1 MNTFTL
7 RALFSVLI
15 VVSGLGLAGCPNL
28 GMHTRIQSI
37 TEQDQLVLKESPANF
52 SDRSIRVAAA
62 LGYPMQSKDAGQNLV
77 VFKKTLEAAEI
88 LKAVAYGAQDSTMVK
103 LQLGGNTIIIIVE
116 QTGNFGETNAS
127 LARETVEKFTAAL
140 KKEFGPTATA
150 KN

>member
-15 VVSGLGLAGCPNL
+15 VVSSLGLAGCPNL

-37 TEQDQLVLKESPANF
+37 TEQDQLVLKEPPTNF
-52 SDRSIRVAAA
+52 LNRAIRVAET
-62 LGYPMQSKDAGQNLV
+62 LGYPMQSKDAGRNLV

-88 LKAVAYGAQDSTMVK
+88 LKAVAYGAKDSTKVT
-103 LQLGGNTIIIIVE
+103 LQLAGNTITTIVE
-116 QTGNFGETNAS
+116 QEGNFGETNAS
-127 LARETVEKFTAAL
+127 LARETVEKFTAAI
-140 KKEFGPTATA
+140 KKEFEPTATA